1 MHHTSSISIYIPRLF
16 IPKGSYICDIILLY
30 VMKKRSVYTES
41 KLERMTMYVTE
52 ECLLEM
58 LENVYFDLRINI
70 IQVMYYILFHV
81 TTY

>member
-1 MHHTSSISIYIPRLF
+1 
-16 IPKGSYICDIILLY
+16 
-30 VMKKRSVYTES
+30 MKKRSVYTES
-41 KLERMTMYVTE
+41 KLERMTMYVTVV
-52 ECLLEM
+52 CLLEM